1 MADIRNINFDTFCKA
16 IEGTS
21 EKFGKKMRRGL
32 IDDKCQDIIKAF
44 YYEGEPVAFIA
55 TKHIR
60 NYSNLKWVMTLPEA
74 RGKGAFRA
82 LCDDAVRTAWDNG
95 CQYFR
100 VSINAPAL
108 GAYEKCGFQVCG
120 KQRGD
125 CYLSAGKLTSPYI
138 EYIDWK
144 VDDQIWKWINQKPR
158 GGCIEI
164 FVDPPENKQ
173 ETLF

>member
-1 MADIRNINFDTFCKA
+1 MDIKKISYLNFCRAVEDCDD
-16 IEGTS
+16 
-21 EKFGKKMRRGL
+21 KFASKMRRGL
-32 IDDKCQDIIKAF
+32 KDDNCEELIKAAWI
-44 YYEGEPVAFIA
+44 EGEPVAFIA

-60 NYSNLKWVMTLPEA
+60 NYSNLKWIMTLPAA

-82 LCDDAVRTAWDNG
+82 LCDDAVRTAWENG

-108 GAYEKCGFQVCG
+108 GAYQKVGFEVCG

-125 CYLSAGKLTSPYI
+125 CYLSAGKLTSPYV
-138 EYIDWK
+138 EYIDWT
-144 VDDQIWKWINQKPR
+144 VDEQIWKWINQKPR

-173 ETLF
+173 QTLF

>member
-32 IDDKCQDIIKAF
+32 IDDKCTEIIKAF

-55 TKHIR
+55 TKKVR

-82 LCDDAVRTAWDNG
+82 LCDDAIRSAYEDGSV
-95 CQYFR
+95 YFR

-108 GAYEKCGFQVCG
+108 GAYEKCGFKVLG
-120 KQRGD
+120 EQRGN
-125 CYLSAGKLTSPYI
+125 CYLSMGKLTSPYI
-138 EYIDWK
+138 EYMDWT
-144 VDDQIWKWINQKPR
+144 VDETIWKAANQKPR
-158 GGCIEI
+158 GGCTVLYI
-164 FVDPPENKQ
+164 DPPSTNQ
-173 ETLF
+173 QTLF